1 MPITMRSLAVQNK
14 KAELESKM
22 DELDK
27 AIELFSKKRVF
38 VRDQ

>member
-1 MPITMRSLAVQNK
+1 MRSLAVQNK